1 MKNELMQVWYRVTFM
16 VTDRLGDRREY
27 SIFCQGSS
35 ETGTAVSAVVGILN
49 SKEEL
54 SSPTFKSIRIATYH
68 EAEQFDAA
76 LDELA
81 DQDTE
86 KLEEEGDE

>member
-1 MKNELMQVWYRVTFM
+1 M
-16 VTDRLGDRREY
+16 
-27 SIFCQGSS
+27 
-35 ETGTAVSAVVGILN
+35 GILN